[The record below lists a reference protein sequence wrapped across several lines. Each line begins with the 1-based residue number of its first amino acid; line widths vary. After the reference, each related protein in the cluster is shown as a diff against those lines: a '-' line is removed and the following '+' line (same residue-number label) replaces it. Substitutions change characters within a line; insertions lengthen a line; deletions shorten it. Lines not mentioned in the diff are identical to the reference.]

1 MPNIQSIAKNIQK
14 VKFSFFPLF
23 DYLVL
28 HCNIHQNFKRP
39 VLWFP
44 KDIGWI
50 FLDIWNQWTKT
61 NQEMQRAFAKKDFW
75 IFPLKPEPP

>member
-14 VKFSFFPLF
+14 FKFFFYPLF
-23 DYLVL
+23 DFPVL
-28 HCNIHQNFKRP
+28 HCNIHQNFKWP

-44 KDIGWI
+44 KGIGWKVW
-50 FLDIWNQWTKT
+50 DIWNQWTKT